1 MTTFR
6 PRTRTLLAATAVI
19 AAAFAL
25 AACVPEPTAT
35 GAPDPSSSASTSTPQ
50 GSAEPSV
57 APSDR
62 PQALEIALPASCDAL
77 YSTAMRATLDADLPP
92 LNDPGFTQPSTRLQP
107 ALAALESGYPTLR
120 CSWGTASESGLSTN
134 VTILAPEDVPRIQDL
149 LAVNG
154 LTCADAAGGI
164 LCTSSGSEAEGE
176 SHFLRGNGWVAT
188 VWAGGLPDGYT
199 EDVAAT
205 LWG

>member
-1 MTTFR
+1 VV
-6 PRTRTLLAATAVI
+6 LAGL
-19 AAAFAL
+19 AL

-35 GAPDPSSSASTSTPQ
+35 GTPDPSASASASASAPAESVESSA
-50 GSAEPSV
+50 V
-57 APSDR
+57 PSDR

-77 YSTAMRATLDADLPP
+77 YSSAMRSTLDADLPP
-92 LNDPGFTQPSTRLQP
+92 LNDPGVTLSSTRLEP

-120 CSWGTASESGLSTN
+120 CSWGTASDSGLSTN
-134 VTILAPEDVPRIQDL
+134 ATILAPEDVPRIQDL

-154 LTCADAAGGI
+154 LVCADAGGGI
-164 LCTSSGSEAEGE
+164 LCTTSGSGTEGE

-188 VWAGGLPDGYT
+188 AWAGELPIGYT